1 MSDVLLV
8 TQKIGA
14 ALSACGA
21 DWYVGGSLASSA
33 HGTPRATQDV
43 DFVVA
48 LQPTHVESLVRAL
61 EAEFHIDAFAL
72 QRAIAS
78 QRSCNIIHLPTMYK
92 ADLFVLKDEP
102 FAQEQMRRRLQV
114 ALPTPD
120 GEITIWFCSAEDIVL
135 QKLLWY
141 RKGGGLSD
149 QQWRDIAGVLQTQA
163 QLLDQDYLSHWADT
177 LGLRELFDRA
187 VTEAGISFPATE

>member
-1 MSDVLLV
+1 MSDVILV

-14 ALSACGA
+14 ALSDCGA
-21 DWYVGGSLASSA
+21 AWYVGGSLASSA
-33 HGTPRATQDV
+33 HGTPRSTQDV

-48 LQPTHVESLVRAL
+48 LQLTHVEPLVKAL
-61 EAEFHIDAFAL
+61 EAEFYIDAFAL

-78 QRSCNIIHLPTMYK
+78 QSSCNIIHLSTMYK
-92 ADLFVLKDEP
+92 ADLFVLKNEP

-114 ALPTPD
+114 ALSTPD

-163 QLLDQDYLSHWADT
+163 QLLDQDYLSHWADA

-187 VTEAGISFPATE
+187 VAEAKI